1 MLKKTIKYTDYNG
14 TEMVYL
20 IQYIEEKDG
29 YGEYP
34 LTMAAYD
41 NYDKAVIH
49 IHKIMLALKGKDIP
63 FEYDGFHQEIYL
75 SNNENTITGYSSSQV
90 NRIRIYRQTIIRS
103 NLEFLPQE
111 EEEYIDNLEVEQNF

>member
-1 MLKKTIKYTDYNG
+1 MIKGYNMPD
-14 TEMVYL
+14 ERMVYL
-20 IQYIEEKDG
+20 IQYIEENNG

-75 SNNENTITGYSSSQV
+75 SNNENTITGYSTSQV